1 MKKYFVSYLLNYM
14 ISFGLTEPPNEMRL
28 TWLPGSIL
36 GAIQTFCKLR
46 PLRTSVRRRRHQ
58 HAFTLTRNA
67 NR

>member
-1 MKKYFVSYLLNYM
+1 M